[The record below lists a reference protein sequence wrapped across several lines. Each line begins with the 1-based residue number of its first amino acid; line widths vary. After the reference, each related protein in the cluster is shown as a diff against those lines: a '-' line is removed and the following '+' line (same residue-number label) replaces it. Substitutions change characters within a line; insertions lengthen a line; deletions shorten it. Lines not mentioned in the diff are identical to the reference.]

1 MTVRAATA
9 ADLPALEEL
18 WRAFLAE
25 VPPPAHIELDDEMEL
40 REIADLVRD
49 GIALL
54 AVDDDGAAVGFALA
68 HRAGFRAGE
77 LTDLYVVP
85 SARRSGVA
93 RALVLEVV
101 SQLKADGIEH
111 VELDVQTSNAAAR
124 SVYARWGFREHRVVL
139 VAPLDALAAR
149 LEPSVP
155 GAQLGVVFVQT
166 DDRGAVER
174 AATAFAPRIG
184 SPGVEVD
191 PPVAGWIAVRDEAAA
206 RDTTALRRLTRELS
220 DRLGSVVIS
229 LGIEAGSVVRLTA
242 LDRGSIVDEY
252 LSVPEFHG
260 PLPPGD
266 VIALAAN
273 PRVLQRLT
281 GADPAKVRAVARTA
295 ASPADLPPP
304 LEHAAAIAA
313 ALGLPPLGLPS
324 LDR

>member
-1 MTVRAATA
+1 MTVRTATA
-9 ADLPALEEL
+9 ADLPALEGL
-18 WRAFLAE
+18 WRAFVAE
-25 VPPPAHIELDDEMEL
+25 VPPPEHAAVDEEQEL
-40 REIADLVRD
+40 REIAGLVRD

-54 AVDDDGAAVGFALA
+54 ADGDESAPVGFALA
-68 HRAGFRAGE
+68 HLTGARAGE
-77 LTDLYVVP
+77 LTDLYVAP
-85 SARRSGVA
+85 SARRAGVA

-101 SQLKADGIEH
+101 SRLKDQGIEH

-139 VAPLDALAAR
+139 VAPLEALAAR
-149 LEPSVP
+149 LEHAEA

-166 DDRGAVER
+166 DDHAAVER

-184 SPGVEVD
+184 SPGVAVD
-191 PPVAGWIAVRDEAAA
+191 SPVGGWIAVRDEAAHHDA
-206 RDTTALRRLTRELS
+206 TALRRVARELS

-229 LGIEAGSVVRLTA
+229 LGIESGSVVRLTA

-273 PRVLQRLT
+273 PTVLQRLT
-281 GADPAKVRAVARTA
+281 GANPANVRAVARTA
-295 ASPADLPPP
+295 TSPADLPPP

-313 ALGLPPLGLPS
+313 ALGLPA

>member
-1 MTVRAATA
+1 MTVRPATA
-9 ADLPALEEL
+9 ADLPALEDL
-18 WRAFLAE
+18 WRAFAAE
-25 VPPPAHIELDDEMEL
+25 VPPPEHVAVDGEQEL

-54 AVDDDGAAVGFALA
+54 AVGDDGAAVGFALA
-68 HRAGFRAGE
+68 HRAGPRAGE

-85 SARRSGVA
+85 AARRAGVA
-93 RALVLEVV
+93 RALVREVV
-101 SQLKADGIEH
+101 AQLKQHGIEH

-139 VAPLDALAAR
+139 VAPVAALEVR
-149 LEPSVP
+149 LEPAAP
-155 GAQLGVVFVQT
+155 GAELGIVFVQT
-166 DDRGAVER
+166 DDHVAVER
-174 AATAFAPRIG
+174 AALAFAPRIG
-184 SPGVEVD
+184 SLGVVVD
-191 PPVAGWIAVRDEAAA
+191 APVGGWIAVRDQAAA
-206 RDTTALRRLTRELS
+206 RDATALRRVTRELS

-229 LGIEAGSVVRLTA
+229 LGIEAGAVVRLTA

-273 PRVLQRLT
+273 PTVLQRLT
-281 GADPAKVRAVARTA
+281 GADPAKVRVIARTA
-295 ASPADLPPP
+295 PSPADLPPP

-313 ALGLPPLGLPS
+313 ALGLPA

>member
-1 MTVRAATA
+1 MKVRAATA

-139 VAPLDALAAR
+139 VAPLVALAAR

-166 DDRGAVER
+166 DDHGAVER

-191 PPVAGWIAVRDEAAA
+191 PPVGGWIAVRDEAAA

>member
-1 MTVRAATA
+1 MNVRVATA
-9 ADLPALEEL
+9 VDLPVLEAL
-18 WRAFLAE
+18 WRAFVAE
-25 VPPPAHIELDDEMEL
+25 VPPPEHAAVDDEQEL

-54 AVDDDGAAVGFALA
+54 AEGDDGAAMGFATA
-68 HRAGFRAGE
+68 HRTGARAGE

-85 SARRSGVA
+85 AARRAGVA
-93 RALVLEVV
+93 RALVLAVV
-101 SQLKADGIEH
+101 SQLKVEGIAH

-139 VAPLDALAAR
+139 VAPLDVLAAR
-149 LEPSVP
+149 LEPVAP

-166 DDRGAVER
+166 DDHTAVER

-184 SPGVEVD
+184 SAGVEVD
-191 PPVAGWIAVRDEAAA
+191 EPVGGWIAVRDQAAA
-206 RDTTALRRLTRELS
+206 HDPAALRRVTRELS
-220 DRLGSVVIS
+220 ERLGSVVIS
-229 LGIEAGSVVRLTA
+229 LGIEAGSVVRMTA

-273 PRVLQRLT
+273 PTVLRRLT

-313 ALGLPPLGLPS
+313 ALGLPPLE
-324 LDR
+324 R

>member
-1 MTVRAATA
+1 MSIRTATA
-9 ADLPALEEL
+9 ADLPVLERL
-18 WRAFLAE
+18 WREFTAE
-25 VPPPAHIELDDEMEL
+25 VPPREHEAVDAEQEL

-54 AVDDDGAAVGFALA
+54 AEGDDAAPVGFSLA
-68 HRAGFRAGE
+68 HRAGPRAGE

-85 SARRSGVA
+85 GARRAGVA

-101 SQLKADGIEH
+101 AQLKAHGIEH

-124 SVYARWGFREHRVVL
+124 TVYARWGFREQRVVL
-139 VAPLDALAAR
+139 VAPLAALEER
-149 LEPSVP
+149 LEPAAP
-155 GAQLGVVFVQT
+155 GVELGVVFVQT
-166 DDRGAVER
+166 DDFVAVER
-174 AATAFAPRIG
+174 AASAFVPRIG
-184 SPGVEVD
+184 SPGVVVD
-191 PPVAGWIAVRDEAAA
+191 PPVGGWIAVRDQAAD
-206 RDTTALRRLTRELS
+206 RDAAALRRLTRELS

-229 LGIEAGSVVRLTA
+229 LGIESGAIVRMTA

-260 PLPPGD
+260 PLPPGE

-273 PRVLQRLT
+273 PTVLQRLT
-281 GADPAKVRAVARTA
+281 GADPAKVRAIARTA

-304 LEHAAAIAA
+304 LEHASAIAA
-313 ALGLPPLGLPS
+313 ALGLPA

>member
-1 MTVRAATA
+1 MSVRVATA
-9 ADLPALEEL
+9 VDLPVLEEL
-18 WRAFLAE
+18 WRAFVAE
-25 VPPPAHIELDDEMEL
+25 VPPTEHVEVDEGQEL

-54 AVDDDGAAVGFALA
+54 AEGDDGTARGFALA
-68 HRAGFRAGE
+68 HRAGARAGE

-93 RALVLEVV
+93 RALALEVV
-101 SQLKADGIEH
+101 SQLRDQGIEH

-139 VAPLDALAAR
+139 AAPLDALAAR
-149 LEPSVP
+149 LEPSSA

-166 DDRGAVER
+166 DDHSAVER

-184 SPGVEVD
+184 SLGVEVD
-191 PPVAGWIAVRDEAAA
+191 PPVGGWIAVRDEAAH
-206 RDTTALRRLTRELS
+206 RDATALRRVTRELS

-229 LGIEAGSVVRLTA
+229 LGIEGGSVVRLTA

-273 PRVLQRLT
+273 PTVLRRLT
-281 GADPAKVRAVARTA
+281 GADPAKVRVVARTA
-295 ASPADLPPP
+295 ASPADLPQP

-313 ALGLPPLGLPS
+313 ALGLPPLGP
-324 LDR
+324 

>member
-1 MTVRAATA
+1 VNVRTATA
-9 ADLPALEEL
+9 ADLPVLEEL
-18 WRAFLAE
+18 WRAFVAE
-25 VPPPAHIELDDEMEL
+25 VPPPEHVELDEEREL

-54 AVDDDGAAVGFALA
+54 AVGDDGGSTIGFALA

-85 SARRSGVA
+85 DARRSGVA

-101 SQLKADGIEH
+101 SRLEQHGIEH
-111 VELDVQTSNAAAR
+111 VELDVQTSNGAAR

-139 VAPLDALAAR
+139 VASIAALAAR
-149 LEPSVP
+149 LEPAAP
-155 GAQLGVVFVQT
+155 GVELGVVFVQT
-166 DDRGAVER
+166 DDYAAVER
-174 AATAFAPRIG
+174 AASAFAPRIG

-191 PPVAGWIAVRDEAAA
+191 APVGGWIAVRDGAAVHDA
-206 RDTTALRRLTRELS
+206 AALRRVAHELS

-242 LDRGSIVDEY
+242 LDRGSIIDEY

-273 PRVLQRLT
+273 PTVLQRLT
-281 GADPAKVRAVARTA
+281 GADPAKVRTVATA

-313 ALGLPPLGLPS
+313 ALGLPPL
-324 LDR
+324 DR